1 MFQRRPTHRV
11 PNLVVERN
19 STAEVRSLTCHLKHH
34 LKLRYNSIQAVLYVY
49 ICRHTVHTVQ
59 LYSYYT
65 CIALRGIVY
74 TKYIHVHVL
83 DNIEVYIAI
92 ILYIC
97 VFKSYV
103 LYNVDIGKNDVF

>member
-1 MFQRRPTHRV
+1 MYIY
-11 PNLVVERN
+11 
-19 STAEVRSLTCHLKHH
+19 AG
-34 LKLRYNSIQAVLYVY
+34 IQY
-49 ICRHTVHTVQ
+49 IQ
-59 LYSYYT
+59 YSY
-65 CIALRGIVY
+65 IAIIHVHCFKDRGIVY